1 MKKRRGQVFSRRDFL
16 RIAGLGAGAMVA
28 KGCSPKAVLD
38 WLVPTPIIPPT
49 PLLMPTS
56 APTQDP
62 TASPTLTLTPTE
74 TPVGTEVPTGTS
86 TPTAFPTWTPAPSLT
101 QTPSGILLHDFQ
113 VPAEGTFRQLRHDF
127 ENPDWDHK
135 PRSSAYSPGSR
146 NSALP
151 ETVAFQPFDGE
162 DFVRLTEEM
171 QWFHFGLLAKANPGL
186 TTAELKARWK
196 ALTVNSVAFTDKHSI
211 DYGTR
216 FFHGD
221 RTKNYADYIL
231 GVNLHNPKP
240 IAWKAIS
247 TGGNLVKIVAAP
259 RTIEAIDF
267 TKPLPSIDEVWEK
280 PWLIHWATEE
290 TLDLLPFTATIDGA
304 SRKVWRVSPFP
315 QMRPVG
321 TPFPIWG
328 RGGQNRIKKTTSL
341 KSIANGQ
348 TFSPYVP

>member
-1 MKKRRGQVFSRRDFL
+1 
-16 RIAGLGAGAMVA
+16 MVV
-28 KGCSPKAVLD
+28 KGCSPKDLVG

-49 PLLMPTS
+49 PFVMPTS
-56 APTQDP
+56 AP
-62 TASPTLTLTPTE
+62 SPTITLTPTATRTA
-74 TPVGTEVPTGTS
+74 TPIPTATS
-86 TPTAFPTWTPAPSLT
+86 TPGPFPTWTPSPSPSP
-101 QTPSGILLHDFQ
+101 TPTPTLVHDFQ

-135 PRSSAYSPGSR
+135 PRSSMYNPGSR

-151 ETVAFQPFDGE
+151 ETVVLQPFDGE

-216 FFHGD
+216 FFSGD
-221 RTKNYADYIL
+221 HTKNYADYIL
-231 GVNLHNPKP
+231 RVNLDNPKP

-247 TGGNLVKIVAAP
+247 TGGNLVKIVAGPA
-259 RTIEAIDF
+259 TIEAIDF
-267 TKPLPSIDEVWEK
+267 TKPLPAIDEVWDK

-290 TLDLLPFTATIDGA
+290 TVDLLPFTATVDGA
-304 SRKVWRVSPFP
+304 QRKVWRVSPFP

-328 RGGQNRIKKTTSL
+328 RGGLNRVKSTTSL
-341 KSIANGQ
+341 KSVANGQ